1 MAKHTLNTPAAQTTM
16 SMVRYE
22 TAIRALAE
30 CKAVDEVKAWSDKAA
45 ALQAYGRMAKDK
57 TLEVDAA
64 EIRIRAERRLGEMI
78 AAQKET
84 VGLNPGVKLAG
95 KNQDGSSALVTDE
108 DRKPTLADAGISYDL
123 SSRAQK
129 LAAVPEEEFEKE
141 VGDWR
146 ERVQEEGKRVTAR
159 LEQAGER
166 EIKKA
171 KPGECPS
178 CQALR
183 EQLDELISS
192 QQAGNE
198 EFQAMVRIC
207 DADDRLVQSM
217 AEVKRLSEMNR
228 VLTERLNGKMS
239 ECHALTQDAKRW
251 MRRAEKAEK
260 VLKALDQDGTFENV
274 VNG

>member
-30 CKAVDEVKAWSDKAA
+30 CKAVDEVKSWSYKAA

-84 VGLNPGVKLAG
+84 VGLNTGAQGVG
-95 KNQDGSSALVTDE
+95 KSALVDDE
-108 DRKPTLADAGISYDL
+108 GTRKPTLADAGISYDL

-178 CQALR
+178 CQALQ

-228 VLTERLNGKMS
+228 VLTERLNGKMA

-260 VLKALDQDGTFENV
+260 ALKALDQDGTFEKV
-274 VNG
+274 VNA